1 MLKEAQAKENKRE
14 EDLIYEK
21 SENAM
26 KKWMHKSFKVE
37 LKVDVTSHDFRHSKI
52 TDLHESGM

>member
-1 MLKEAQAKENKRE
+1 MQVKENKRE

-26 KKWMHKSFKVE
+26 KKWMHKLFKEE